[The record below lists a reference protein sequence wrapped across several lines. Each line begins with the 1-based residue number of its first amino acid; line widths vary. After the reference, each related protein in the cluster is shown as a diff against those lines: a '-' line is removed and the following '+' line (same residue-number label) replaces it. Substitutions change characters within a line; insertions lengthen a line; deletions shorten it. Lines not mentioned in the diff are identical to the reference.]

1 MLAMILG
8 NFKGKAKNFGEVF
21 YPAKNNCRNR
31 KKVIDKTYLA
41 LYNSCINKENEMPD
55 KKETKVAKK
64 RTSKKVLI
72 AQISEATGKTHK
84 ELESLARA
92 NIQTIEWVKSLIG

>member
-1 MLAMILG
+1 MI
-8 NFKGKAKNFGEVF
+8 
-21 YPAKNNCRNR
+21 C
-31 KKVIDKTYLA
+31 KKLKKSLDRQTSA
-41 LYNSCINKENEMPD
+41 LYNSCINKEKEMPD

>member
-1 MLAMILG
+1 MRL
-8 NFKGKAKNFGEVF
+8 KKTQPK
-21 YPAKNNCRNR
+21 KRN
-31 KKVIDKTYLA
+31 L
-41 LYNSCINKENEMPD
+41 
-55 KKETKVAKK
+55 KK

>member
-1 MLAMILG
+1 
-8 NFKGKAKNFGEVF
+8 
-21 YPAKNNCRNR
+21 
-31 KKVIDKTYLA
+31 
-41 LYNSCINKENEMPD
+41 MPD

>member
-41 LYNSCINKENEMPD
+41 LYNSCINKEKEMPD
-55 KKETKVAKK
+55 KKETKVAK